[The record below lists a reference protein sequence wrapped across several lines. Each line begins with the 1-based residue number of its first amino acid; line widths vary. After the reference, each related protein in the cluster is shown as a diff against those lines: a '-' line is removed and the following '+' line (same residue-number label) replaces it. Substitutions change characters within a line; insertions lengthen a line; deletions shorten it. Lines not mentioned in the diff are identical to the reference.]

1 MSQPREFGRAHQRR
15 NRRPLLHPDMP
26 PAQVPKLRALLYFL
40 PLFLQKSLCWI
51 VSEWVPSSVSN
62 AQRSEEHTY
71 ELQSLM
77 RISYAVFCLKKK
89 INTKQL
95 ILHVKHN
102 KLPSLIYILVL
113 QTNTV
118 IHSPMNDVKH
128 Y

>member
-51 VSEWVPSSVSN
+51 VSEWVPSSVSY
-62 AQRSEEHTY
+62 AQCDSRVSVCRSEEHTS

-77 RISYAVFCLKKK
+77 RLSSAAFCLNKTHN
-89 INTKQL
+89 INRQKTKQKTTKQVH
-95 ILHVKHN
+95 IT
-102 KLPSLIYILVL
+102 Y
-113 QTNTV
+113 
-118 IHSPMNDVKH
+118 
-128 Y
+128 